1 MNIDYLLN
9 VNEDGAEGN
18 PIFFSENDI
27 YFNWDKWL
35 TGESH
40 ILFVD
45 GLSGSGKST
54 LAKKLA
60 NQYDAEYVEIDVIAF
75 KIVGQ
80 KAVDRGHCNYDY
92 IRDQDPFLWKYMKFK
107 HIPPDFLAHLSI
119 DDQFR
124 HTDKEEEYKR
134 EEIDKYIHW
143 LCFEQ
148 KEKVVIEGGHAGVTI
163 TRHPENYENFPI
175 VFKGTS
181 LSKSVLRRMIR
192 AGKKGKF
199 YTPWRWFS
207 IIKIQYFGYMWP
219 EVNEARKKILDGQE
233 DKMIYVKEYY
243 TIDDMVQF
251 MEECRQWIED
261 KFTPK
266 PPKKPVNEG
275 SMKFGTIDL
284 DIGKEKDTL
293 HHKAKDKT
301 KVPGGIKDFKDFCQK
316 IKDPFMSMRWFI
328 KNKIKWTPNGGSN
341 DHPFQ
346 WPDWLIK
353 QKMGNCFDQTIFM
366 HYYCLKK
373 RIEHKMF
380 LITWIADNGQGS
392 GHAVPVFKKG
402 NYCYIWFYLRPGVG
416 HVAGPFRNW
425 DECQKMM
432 NQYFLFYM
440 NRCFGSPCDVYS
452 SYLDE
457 HDMKEFDQY
466 YGDRKIL
473 QSEYIMEG
481 LGKHMRSSHMLK
493 IKANGFTF
501 PNPALPIYDAV
512 IYAYKMLMFSNKII
526 PLWDDEDIKKE
537 EAMLVNE
544 ATGYNIYTKSYRNF
558 KEFCKA
564 MPTVQDVLNWYKTN
578 KISGKTIKNGST
590 GPFIWPDEI
599 LEKKKAICF
608 DTALFVYYYCKSKNI
623 PSSILRIAGYYR
635 GSAGEL
641 EVSGHGVGICKI
653 NGSWFAFDYFGS
665 EPELASMFGP
675 YPTVEDLTKAYKKR
689 YRSLLEYREIK
700 LEGGIAS
707 YVFTK
712 EDLDKFDKIYG
723 LKIGRDAFT
732 YTIKGCYNARDR
744 EALKNGNYNL
754 LDVILYQANVFRRLK
769 DMFYNEAAIKLD
781 KQGGYIDK
789 YGNYKIKNSSTYDG
803 MYTDVNE
810 KEWLKKIKFK
820 KLKDDKYSAK
830 PQPVIYFGDEDFRA
844 RCEVIVFKD
853 NKILIDRG
861 KNRAGFGYSFPGGGI
876 DPKESIATGARREC
890 EEEALIYPKHIQFMN
905 IAYKERFNNGVYN
918 VGAISFVCVAE
929 YGKSFSGKIA
939 DEDKDEFADR
949 ATWEDYRTANLG
961 EPHKLAIE
969 RYLNKGVD

>member
-40 ILFVD
+40 VLFVD

-80 KAVDRGHCNYDY
+80 KAIDRGHCNYDY

-124 HTDKEEEYKR
+124 HTNKEEEYKR
-134 EEIDKYIHW
+134 QEIDKYIHW

-192 AGKKGKF
+192 AGKKGNF

-207 IIKIQYFGYMWP
+207 IIKIQYFGYMYP

-233 DKMIYVKEYY
+233 DKMIYIKEYY
-243 TIDDMVQF
+243 TIDDRVQF
-251 MEECRQWIED
+251 VKEVREWIED

-275 SMKFGTIDL
+275 SMKFGTIDI

-473 QSEYIMEG
+473 QSEYIIEG

-493 IKANGFTF
+493 IKVNGFTF

-512 IYAYKMLMFSNKII
+512 IYAYKMLMFSNKIV

-564 MPTVQDVLNWYKTN
+564 MPTVQDVLNWYKIN
-578 KISGKTIKNGST
+578 KIKSSEPNST

-599 LEKKKAICF
+599 LEKKKAICY
-608 DTALFVYYYCKSKNI
+608 DTALFAYYYCRHKKIEATLVRVAVFYYEGDELCCMGHIVCLFKQRKNNWHI
-623 PSSILRIAGYYR
+623 FDYQ
-635 GSAGEL
+635 
-641 EVSGHGVGICKI
+641 CKI
-653 NGSWFAFDYFGS
+653 
-665 EPELASMFGP
+665 PEFSTLFGP
-675 YPTVEDLTKAYKKR
+675 YPSKEDCVREYKKLYQKWGIR
-689 YRSLLEYREIK
+689 AFGK
-700 LEGGIAS
+700 LEGNCFGYIYTDEEAR
-707 YVFTK
+707 
-712 EDLDKFDKIYG
+712 EHDRIYG
-723 LKIGRDAFT
+723 LKIGRDAFAFK
-732 YTIKGCYNARDR
+732 KGSKSMCSRDR
-744 EALKNGNYNL
+744 KSLMRGNSTML
-754 LDVILYQANVFRRLK
+754 EKVRDKFTEIKTVINNFFSESAV
-769 DMFYNEAAIKLD
+769 KLD
-781 KQGGYIDK
+781 KQGGYTDK
-789 YGNYKIKNSSTYDG
+789 YGNYKILSSSTYDG
-803 MYTDVNE
+803 MYTNVDE
-810 KEWLKKIKFK
+810 KEWLKKVKYK

-853 NKILIDRG
+853 NKVLLDRG
-861 KNRAGFGYSFPGGGI
+861 RNRAGFGYNFPGGGI
-876 DPKESIATGARREC
+876 DPRESIVHGARREC

-905 IAYKERFNNGVYN
+905 IAYRERFSNGVYN

-929 YGKSFSGKIA
+929 YGRSFSGKIA

-949 ATWEDYRTANLG
+949 AIWEDYRTANLG